1 MKANL
6 SAALI
11 VALVFTVLGIV
22 YLSFFDFREPP
33 IRIVYSHPVAVV
45 SEVKSRAELVDSGS
59 VVPGKLMYAYREYCI
74 TNGYQVLRNE
84 RWLIPLEHLAKPI
97 PLPLLP
103 SRVIRGLGCERA
115 TFASQIPLGTPAG
128 DYIFQAK
135 WIYMLDGNPIATF
148 RWNWPDVRVTVR

>member
-6 SAALI
+6 FAALI
-11 VALVFTVLGIV
+11 VALVCAVLGIM

-33 IRIVYSHPVAVV
+33 IRIIYSHPVAVA
-45 SEVKSRAELVDSGS
+45 SEVKSRAELVDSGPVAS
-59 VVPGKLMYAYREYCI
+59 GKLMYAYREYCI
-74 TNGYQVLRNE
+74 TNGHQVLRNE
-84 RWLIPLEHLAKPI
+84 RWLIPLEHKAKPV

-103 SRVIRGLGCERA
+103 TRILRGLGCENT
-115 TFASQIPLGTPAG
+115 TFSSQIPLGTPPG